1 MKVVIMGPAGKMG
14 KSMVQ
19 SAFDNPDI
27 ELAGA
32 VGPEGRSY
40 IGKDIGLVCGLG
52 EQININVQDDLA
64 EIISDCDA
72 VLDCT
77 TPETAMQALEICK
90 ANGKI
95 FVTGTTGFSDH
106 DNDMLR
112 KAGEFIPVI
121 LACNTSKLFNI
132 LFDIIREVVSK
143 IGREADIDLI
153 DIHDNRKMDAPS
165 GTSREIAQIISRE
178 LNLDEM
184 DFTYA
189 RKGMGIRKERSIAFS
204 SIRSGGYPG
213 SVKAVFGLEDERME
227 LSAHVYNMN
236 TYARGM
242 IEAGLF
248 LKGKNPGFYDLKE
261 VFNL

>member
-1 MKVVIMGPAGKMG
+1 MKVIIMGPAGKMG

-19 SAFDNPDI
+19 SAFGNPDI

-32 VGPEGRSY
+32 VGPKERSY

-52 EQININVQDDLA
+52 EQINLRVHDDLA
-64 EIISDCDA
+64 EIISDCDT

-77 TPETAMQALEICK
+77 NPKTAMQALEICK
-90 ANGKI
+90 TNGKS

-106 DNDMLR
+106 EKDILR
-112 KAGEFIPVI
+112 EAGELIPII
-121 LACNTSKLFNI
+121 LTYNTSKLFNI
-132 LFDIIREVVSK
+132 LFGTIREVASK
-143 IGREADIDLI
+143 IGMQADIDLI
-153 DIHDNRKMDAPS
+153 DMHDNRKMDAPS
-165 GTSREIAQIISRE
+165 GTAKEIAEIISRE
-178 LNLDEM
+178 LSDDEM
-184 DFTYA
+184 NFTYG
-189 RKGMGIRKERSIAFS
+189 RRGMGIRKENSIAFS

-213 SVKAVFGLEDERME
+213 SVKAIFGFEDERME

-236 TYARGM
+236 TYANGM

-248 LKGKNPGFYDLKE
+248 LNGKGPGFYDLRE